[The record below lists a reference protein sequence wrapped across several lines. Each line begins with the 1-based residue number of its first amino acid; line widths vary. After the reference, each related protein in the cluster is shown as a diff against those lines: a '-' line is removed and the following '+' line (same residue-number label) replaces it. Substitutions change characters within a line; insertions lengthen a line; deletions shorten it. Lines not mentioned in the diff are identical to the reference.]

1 MGTFKDSR
9 ESLASFGLDLAIEK
23 YQFWASF
30 SRLRWSMISVS
41 PSTAARRDKDISL
54 LFRKRRHELVDSE
67 LDAQKATLKFAQICP
82 FLATC
87 WTSQWSISSCF
98 FKIDI

>member
-1 MGTFKDSR
+1 
-9 ESLASFGLDLAIEK
+9 
-23 YQFWASF
+23 
-30 SRLRWSMISVS
+30 MISVS

-54 LFRKRRHELVDSE
+54 LFRKRRHGLVDSE

-87 WTSQWSISSCF
+87 WTSQWSNSRELEGSF
-98 FKIDI
+98 ERGDNYVRTVR

>member
-1 MGTFKDSR
+1 MGTLKDSR
-9 ESLASFGLDLAIEK
+9 EGLASSELDLAIEK
-23 YQFWASF
+23 YQFLGLFW
-30 SRLRWSMISVS
+30 RLRWSMISVS
-41 PSTAARRDKDISL
+41 PSTAARRDQDNSL
-54 LFRKRRHELVDSE
+54 LFRKRRHGLVDSE
-67 LDAQKATLKFAQICP
+67 LDAQKATLKFVQICP